1 MKYLIRLLIRSCWFY
16 YHREMI
22 KYAEGKIC
30 VTRKGQIC
38 IIFFWAITHSDKYL
52 YNIKN
57 CWGILWTK
65 LNLQITLRQG
75 YIVSSKTLCFILTLI
90 WGIFQTIY
98 NGIVGLRLNIIY
110 NIFIWQKDMILKKIL
125 SMLLQTWR
133 KRHQEGSCK
142 EWAFLFSFMKM
153 QMMVWYD
160 RMFESIREQMLLD
173 QILLL
178 HEAYATNKTLV
189 F

>member
-1 MKYLIRLLIRSCWFY
+1 MIYILLISITLYTLKYLIRLLIRSCWFY

-98 NGIVGLRLNIIY
+98 NGIVGLR
-110 NIFIWQKDMILKKIL
+110 KIL
-125 SMLLQTWR
+125 FTTFLYSKRTWYLR
-133 KRHQEGSCK
+133 KYCRCCCRRGGN
-142 EWAFLFSFMKM
+142 
-153 QMMVWYD
+153 D
-160 RMFESIREQMLLD
+160 IRRAVAKNGRSYSVLWRCRWWCDTTECS
-173 QILLL
+173 
-178 HEAYATNKTLV
+178 KV
-189 F
+189 